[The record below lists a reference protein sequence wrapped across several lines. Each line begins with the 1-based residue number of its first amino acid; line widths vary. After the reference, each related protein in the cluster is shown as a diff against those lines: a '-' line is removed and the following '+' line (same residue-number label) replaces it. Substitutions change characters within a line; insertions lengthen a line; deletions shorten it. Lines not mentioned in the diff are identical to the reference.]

1 MAEKNRTKT
10 NINLKIDS
18 ELWDQVVGL
27 AKFLKVDRMD
37 LIEESLRDRMNKYP
51 EKGKR

>member
-1 MAEKNRTKT
+1 MAEKKRTKT

-18 ELWDQVVGL
+18 ELWDQLVGL

-37 LIEESLRDRMNKYP
+37 LVEESLRDRMKKYP
-51 EKGKR
+51 KMGKR